1 MLACATSAL
10 HTHARKSMITQ
21 KEWVEGCYAYYAE
34 NHYEINNPED
44 GEWHDAHYP
53 VPECK
58 YGTETIPLL
67 KQHHAIQGVLQS
79 EEYQHPCVW
88 GWEEP
93 YLQGEVLVLY
103 RKWKSEQGRL
113 GATAYLATTT
123 PEQRSAITRKAHA
136 ARTPEQRSAIARKA
150 NAALTS
156 EQRSARTS
164 KANAAR
170 TPEQRSAAACKANA
184 AHTPEQRSAAARK
197 RHANA
202 TPEQRSAIA
211 RKANAARTPEERSAI
226 TRKGN
231 ATRAR
236 NRAAIRNEL

>member
-1 MLACATSAL
+1 
-10 HTHARKSMITQ
+10 MITQ

-34 NHYEINNPED
+34 NDYEINNPED

-88 GWEEP
+88 GWEET

-103 RKWKSEQGRL
+103 RKWKSEAGRISR
-113 GATAYLATTT
+113 AKQLANTT
-123 PEQRSAITRKAHA
+123 PEQRSA
-136 ARTPEQRSAIARKA
+136 
-150 NAALTS
+150 
-156 EQRSARTS
+156 SAR
-164 KANAAR
+164 
-170 TPEQRSAAACKANA
+170 RSAAGRLANT
-184 AHTPEQRSAAARK
+184 TPEQRSAAARK
-197 RHANA
+197 GRATHLANT
-202 TPEQRSAIA
+202 TPEQRSAAARKGHASRDPEQRIAAA
-211 RKANAARTPEERSAI
+211 RKALAARTPEERSAI
-226 TRKGN
+226 TRKGH

-236 NRAAIRNEL
+236 NRAAKCNEL